1 MRRENYGEGGM
12 KVWVDADAC
21 PRAIKDIVFRASERT
36 KVCVALVANGGMEL
50 PKSALVSLV
59 LVPHGL
65 NVADAHIAEQV
76 DACDIVVTADVPLA
90 SLVVKKGAVAI
101 DPRGRLYTEDSIG
114 SQLASRDLLHS
125 LRSREVIRGGGP
137 SSFTPQDVQRF
148 ASALD
153 KWLTKK
159 MKGEKPQA

>member
-1 MRRENYGEGGM
+1 M
-12 KVWVDADAC
+12 KLWVDADAC
-21 PRAIKDIVFRASERT
+21 PRAVKEIIFRASERT
-36 KVCVALVANGGMEL
+36 GVNVVLVANGAMTL
-50 PKSALVSLV
+50 PKSGLVSLV

-101 DPRGRLYTEDSIG
+101 DPRGEVYSEERIG
-114 SQLASRDLLHS
+114 EQLAARDLLHS
-125 LRSREVIRGGGP
+125 LRSREVIRGGP
-137 SSFTPQDVQRF
+137 SAVTPKDIQRF

-153 KWLTKK
+153 KWMTKRGK
-159 MKGEKPQA
+159 EGQSL

>member
-1 MRRENYGEGGM
+1 M
-12 KVWVDADAC
+12 KIWVDADAC
-21 PRAIKDIVFRASERT
+21 PRAVKDVVFRASERL
-36 KVCVALVANGGMEL
+36 KVSVVLVANGSMQL
-50 PKSALVSLV
+50 PDSPLVALV

-65 NVADAHIAEQV
+65 NVADAHIADQV
-76 DACDIVVTADVPLA
+76 DACDVVVTADVPLA

-101 DPRGRLYTEDSIG
+101 DVRGRPYTEESIG
-114 SQLASRDLLHS
+114 SQLASRNLLQD

-137 SSFTPQDVQRF
+137 APYSAKDLHCF

-159 MKGEKPQA
+159 MKEG

>member
-1 MRRENYGEGGM
+1 M
-12 KVWVDADAC
+12 KIWVDADAC
-21 PRAIKDIVFRASERT
+21 PKAVKEIVFRASERT
-36 KVCVALVANGGMEL
+36 QTEVALVANGAMQL
-50 PKSALVSLV
+50 PKSPLVSLV

-76 DACDIVVTADVPLA
+76 DPSDIVVTADIPLA

-101 DPRGRLYTEDSIG
+101 DPRGRPYTEETIG
-114 SQLASRDLLHS
+114 RQLATRDLLHD

-137 SSFTPQDVQRF
+137 AAFSPKDLQRF

-159 MKGEKPQA
+159 MKG

>member
-1 MRRENYGEGGM
+1 M
-12 KVWVDADAC
+12 KIWVDADAC
-21 PRAIKDIVFRASERT
+21 PRAVKEIVFRASERT
-36 KVCVALVANGGMEL
+36 KVAVVLVANGGMAL
-50 PKSALVSLV
+50 PNSPLVSLV

-76 DACDIVVTADVPLA
+76 EPADIVITADVPLA
-90 SLVVKKGAVAI
+90 SLIVKKGSVAI
-101 DPRGRLYTEDSIG
+101 DPRGRPYTEESIG
-114 SQLASRDLLHS
+114 AQLATRDLLQS

-137 SSFTPQDVQRF
+137 SAFSPKDIQRF

-159 MKGEKPQA
+159 RKG